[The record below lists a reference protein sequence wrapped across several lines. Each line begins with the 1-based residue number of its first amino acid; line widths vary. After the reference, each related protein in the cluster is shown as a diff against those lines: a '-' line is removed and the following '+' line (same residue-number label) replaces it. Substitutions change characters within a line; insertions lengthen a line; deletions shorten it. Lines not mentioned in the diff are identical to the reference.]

1 MADSPT
7 LETGLAL
14 KLISDFHVI
23 IMCLIGGRRARLGQ
37 VADLASHIHGLA
49 PRCEAQAVT
58 SLPIVE
64 SQNSFCRTNRGA
76 PPSDQP
82 PSRGAQRIIA
92 TPCGSPVRS

>member
-23 IMCLIGGRRARLGQ
+23 IMCLIGGRRARLEQ

-49 PRCEAQAVT
+49 PRCKAQAVT

-64 SQNSFCRTNRGA
+64 SQNSFLPNEQGCTF
-76 PPSDQP
+76 
-82 PSRGAQRIIA
+82 I
-92 TPCGSPVRS
+92 